1 MRGVVASALAVL
13 TLALAGCS
21 GAVEVDSPDV
31 DARTRAACA
40 RFLDQ
45 VPEKVGDQARR
56 KTEPASAPAAAWG
69 DPPIVVTCGV
79 DLPDDFDAF
88 ALCQEVNGVG
98 WYIPEEASNDQ
109 GSDVQMTTIG
119 YRPTVRIDLPAE
131 YRPPAAVL
139 AEISDVVKQTLV
151 RTKRCV

>member
-1 MRGVVASALAVL
+1 MRGVVVSALAAL

-31 DARTRAACA
+31 DERTRAACA

-45 VPEKVGDQARR
+45 VPEKVGGQARR
-56 KTEPASAPAAAWG
+56 RTEPASAPAAAWG

-79 DLPDDFDAF
+79 DMPDDFDAF
-88 ALCQEVNGVG
+88 SLCQEVNGVG
-98 WYIPEEASNDQ
+98 WFIPEEADDDPDA
-109 GSDVQMTTIG
+109 DVAMTTIG
-119 YRPTVRIDLPAE
+119 YRPTVRIDLPAD
-131 YRPPAAVL
+131 YRPPADVL
-139 AEISDVVKQTLV
+139 VEVSDVVKATLV